1 MTRPPSV
8 LGKPLKRLDGFEKV
22 TGATQYVEDLS
33 LPHLAH
39 ARLVLSPYPH
49 ARIVRIDTA
58 AARAH
63 PGVVD
68 VVTAADL
75 PALKANPGSRSD
87 TVLAKGEVFF
97 VGQPVVVVVAEDEAC
112 AGDAALLVHV
122 EYERLPGVVDVVAAT
137 DDGAP
142 LTRSGSLS
150 PDAEE
155 AAAHGAAAAT
165 GAGAVK
171 PRNVNTVAEYQR
183 GDVERG
189 FAAADA
195 VVEETYRLAPVH
207 QGYLEPHAVAAAPE
221 SDSGIRIWTGTQGM
235 FFVRNDV
242 ARLLA
247 LPHHLVRVVPMA
259 LGGGFGGK
267 IVLTEPLVALLALR
281 LRRAVRLVYTRTE
294 EFLAATPGHGAV
306 IVLKMGASRDGIL
319 TACRARLYFDSGAFA
334 GAPVGIAA
342 ILLGGSYRI
351 ENLDLVSY
359 EVLTHKLPGGAY
371 RAPGAPQAFF
381 ALESHMDALARTL
394 QLDPLEFRLRNA
406 VRAGDLR
413 PDGKP
418 WPPLG
423 LVQCLE
429 HLRRHPRWTGR
440 RKATHEGFGI
450 AIGGWGGGI
459 EPAAAACR
467 VNPDGSLTIQV
478 GSVDISGTD
487 TALALIAAEGFGL
500 SPQQVR
506 IAHGDT
512 DQAPYA
518 GMAGGSKIVYTL
530 GPAVLKAAEDARQ
543 QVLVIAADQLE
554 ASVEDLVLQ
563 DGQVHVRGVPSRS
576 IGVGQAAALS
586 MQFGGQYI
594 PVYGRGQTVIK
605 DQSPIFGVHLAHV
618 RVDPETGRVEVLDY
632 LAVHDVGRA
641 LNPPEVLGQIQGG
654 VIQGIGRA
662 LFEQLAYS
670 EEGQPLSTNLADYVL
685 PTSVDTPK
693 VDVELLEIP
702 SPVGPFGAKGV
713 GEPPCVPGAAAVAN
727 AVADALGCRLTAV
740 PMTPDAVRAAVVRAL
755 ARPEQTPA
763 VTR

>member
-1 MTRPPSV
+1 MTTPSPSV
-8 LGKPLKRLDGFEKV
+8 LGRPLKRLDGHEKV
-22 TGATQYVEDLS
+22 TGATQYVEDLA
-33 LPHLAH
+33 LRHLAH
-39 ARLVLSPYPH
+39 ARLVLSPHAH

-58 AARAH
+58 AARAY
-63 PGVVD
+63 PGVLD
-68 VVTAADL
+68 VVTAAEL
-75 PALKANPGSRSD
+75 PPLKANPGSRSD
-87 TVLAKGEVFF
+87 TVLAKDEVFF
-97 VGQPVVVVVAEDEAC
+97 VGQPVAVVVAEDETRAT
-112 AGDAALLVHV
+112 DAALLVQV
-122 EYERLPGVVDVVAAT
+122 EYEQLPSVLDVVAAT
-137 DDGAP
+137 QEGAP

-165 GAGAVK
+165 ADNAVK
-171 PRNVNTVAEYQR
+171 PRNVNTVAEYKR
-183 GDVERG
+183 GDIERG

-195 VVEETYRLAPVH
+195 VVEETYRLAAVH
-207 QGYLEPHAVAAAPE
+207 QGYLEPHATAAAPE
-221 SDSGIRIWTGTQGM
+221 ADGGIRIWTGTQGM

-242 ARLLA
+242 ARLLS
-247 LPHHLVRVVPMA
+247 LPHHLVHVVPMT

-281 LRRAVRLVYTRTE
+281 LRRPVRLTYTRTE

-306 IVLKMGASRDGIL
+306 IVLKMGARRDGTL

-334 GAPVGIAA
+334 GAPIGIAA
-342 ILLGGSYRI
+342 ILLGGSYRTD
-351 ENLDLVSY
+351 NLDLVSY

-381 ALESHMDALARTL
+381 ALELHMDALARRL

-406 VRAGDLR
+406 ARQGDPR
-413 PDGKP
+413 PDGQP
-418 WPPLG
+418 WRPLG

-429 HLRRHPRWTGR
+429 HLQKHPRWTDR
-440 RKATHEGFGI
+440 QKVAHEGYGI

-459 EPAAAACR
+459 EPMAATCR

-500 SPQQVR
+500 SPQQVH

-518 GMAGGSKIVYTL
+518 GVAGGSKIVYTL
-530 GPAVLKAAEDARQ
+530 GPAVLKAAQDARQ
-543 QVLVIAADQLE
+543 QVLAIAADQLE
-554 ASVEDLVLQ
+554 ASLEDLVLQ
-563 DGQVHVRGVPSRS
+563 DGRVHVRGVPSRS

-586 MQFGGQYI
+586 QQFGGQYI
-594 PVYGRGQTVIK
+594 PVFGRGQAVIK
-605 DQSPIFGVHLAHV
+605 DQSPIFGAHLAHV
-618 RVDPETGRVEVLDY
+618 RVDPETGHVNVLDY

-641 LNPPEVLGQIQGG
+641 LNPPEVLGQIHGG

-662 LFEQLAYS
+662 LFEQLAYD
-670 EEGQPLSTNLADYVL
+670 EHGQPLCTTLADYVL
-685 PTSVDTPK
+685 PTAVDTPN
-693 VDVELLEIP
+693 VGVELLEIP

-713 GEPPCVPGAAAVAN
+713 GEPPCVPVAAAVAN
-727 AVADALGCRLTAV
+727 AVADAVGSPLTAV
-740 PMTPDAVRAAVVRAL
+740 PMTPEAVRAAV
-755 ARPEQTPA
+755 ARTRREQPQA
-763 VTR
+763 VAR